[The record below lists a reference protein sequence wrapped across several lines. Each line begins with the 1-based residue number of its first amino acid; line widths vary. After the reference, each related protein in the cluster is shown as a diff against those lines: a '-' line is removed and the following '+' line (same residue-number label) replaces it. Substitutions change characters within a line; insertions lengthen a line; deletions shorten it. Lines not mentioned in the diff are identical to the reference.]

1 MKKNIEDIYRLS
13 PMQAGILFHCLAAE
27 GSPLYFEQYLT
38 GFDGDFDPAALHRA
52 WRDVVARHP
61 ALRTAFVWEGLQEPL
76 QVVVRHVAL
85 PWEELDWTSIDSAG
99 RADVPASAFDDLLR
113 ADRARPFALTKA
125 PLMRFTLV
133 RMSGRR
139 HALLWSLHHLL
150 LDGWSCALVRH
161 EVAER
166 YRAIVSGR
174 ATGDAPPTPFVHYIG
189 WLERQDAAAA
199 ERFWRERLAG
209 AVRTPL
215 PIGADA
221 ARPHAADK
229 IAADEIVQVER
240 MLSREAT
247 DRLQAAVRAHGL
259 TPNTL
264 CQAAWALVL
273 GRYAE
278 TTDVLFG
285 ATVSGRPADLPDVE
299 RLIGLF
305 INTVPMR
312 ITMPPGER
320 VAAWLQRLQ
329 REMIDA
335 REYEY
340 TSLADVQQWSGLP
353 HGRAPFDSL
362 FVYEN
367 YPGGGAAD
375 DVNESAPLRV
385 RPLTTFTRTNY
396 PLTLTVRP
404 GPQLQLLLEGDAER
418 IGADVLRRMLSHV
431 DAALDALAAHLISSA
446 MGDAELS
453 SVSFITEDER
463 QAIVRGRMQIVS
475 APAAAGSEIADG
487 APAYQAPRDALEL
500 DLVRLWETLLGAQA
514 IGIRDTF
521 TARGGHSILLLR
533 LVSQIERRFDVRLP
547 LADLVR
553 DTTIERLTAL
563 IRERR
568 SGSAE
573 EPRLVAL
580 QSDGPGLPLFAV
592 VPAGGTLACYLPL
605 AERLGA
611 ARPFYA
617 LQPRASFDES
627 GALPSIEEMARGDL
641 QELRRVQPSGPYAI
655 AGWSMAGLVAYEMAR
670 QLREAGEVVH
680 LLALLDAGV
689 PDADQPASD
698 ATEAAVLLVAEQL
711 ALDPADLGDVQG
723 DARLDAMLSL
733 AQARGRLAHDAD
745 LRWVRWLVHGFRIGV
760 HAVQRYRPQPY
771 DGSVFLIRSTDDL
784 PADANDDDPTLGW
797 GALARGGVEIHA
809 VPGSHDTMV
818 QPPHVTAL
826 ADCLRARLDA
836 SAATRPEKAAAQ
848 TTAGQTPT
856 GQAAV
861 QPV

>member
-1 MKKNIEDIYRLS
+1 VKNIEDIYRLS

-52 WRDVVARHP
+52 WVDVVARHA

-76 QVVVRHVAL
+76 QVVVRDVAL
-85 PWEELDWTSIDSAG
+85 PWEGLDWTD
-99 RADVPASAFDDLLR
+99 RTDVPASAFDDLLR
-113 ADRARPFALTKA
+113 ADRARPFVLTQA

-133 RMSGRR
+133 QLAGRR

-150 LDGWSCALVRH
+150 LDGWSCALVRQ

-174 ATGDAPPTPFVHYIG
+174 ATGDAPPTPFVRYIE
-189 WLERQDAAAA
+189 WLERQDASAA

-209 AVRTPL
+209 VARTPL

-221 ARPHAADK
+221 AQPHAAGKVATDEGAADNVAADK
-229 IAADEIVQVER
+229 VAADEIVQVER
-240 MLSREAT
+240 TLSREAT
-247 DRLQAAVRAHGL
+247 DRLQAAARAHGL
-259 TPNTL
+259 TSNTL

-273 GRYAE
+273 GRYAG

-305 INTVPMR
+305 INTVPVR
-312 ITMPPGER
+312 VTMPPGER

-329 REMIDA
+329 RELIDA

-340 TSLADVQQWSGLP
+340 ASLADVQRWSGLP
-353 HGRAPFDSL
+353 HGRPPFDSL

-375 DVNESAPLRV
+375 DVNEAAPLRV
-385 RPLTTFTRTNY
+385 RPMTTVTRTNY

-404 GPQLQLLLEGDAER
+404 GAQLQLLLEGDAER
-418 IGADVLRRMLSHV
+418 VGADVLRRMLSHV
-431 DAALDALAAHLISSA
+431 DAALDALTGQ
-446 MGDAELS
+446 MDAELS
-453 SVSFITEDER
+453 AVSFVPEDER
-463 QAIVRGRMQIVS
+463 QQVVRGRMPAIA
-475 APAAAGSEIADG
+475 APAAAASAIVDA
-487 APAYQAPRDALEL
+487 AAAYQAPRDALEL

-533 LVSQIERRFDVRLP
+533 LVSQIERRFGVRLP

-553 DTTIERLTAL
+553 DTTIERLTPL

-611 ARPFYA
+611 TRPFYA
-617 LQPRASFDES
+617 LQPRASFDEG

-655 AGWSMAGLVAYEMAR
+655 AGWSMAGLVAYEIAR

-760 HAVQRYRPQPY
+760 DAVQRYRPQPY

-784 PADANDDDPTLGW
+784 PAGADDDPTLGW
-797 GALARGGVEIHA
+797 GALARGGVDVHA

-826 ADCLRARLDA
+826 AACLRARLDTD
-836 SAATRPEKAAAQ
+836 AATRPEASPEQ
-848 TTAGQTPT
+848 TAAGQT
-856 GQAAV
+856 AV